1 MKGMRG
7 RRRRGQILV
16 IAAFGMAIVLLST
29 QAYIYKVSRGHVSS
43 GYDSLGDYVLS
54 VRLGS
59 EHAVTASLINVSN
72 GGATA
77 NLGDNLD
84 RWEAFVAGDYRF
96 GRCDLNSTLASQSP
110 YSQGFWLDWGTD
122 GVGVSSACSDFTLN
136 MSGRGVEVDLS
147 YEVNVT
153 TSVLVTGSYS
163 DLGGDSKA
171 VTVIV
176 NLYNEGSPTLE
187 NSSTL
192 AYLRS
197 GSWEDPTVIGDYSA
211 LDYGNGTYIYTFTDT
226 IPGIQ
231 VSVRVQAYDLRGVFV
246 QAEATLTEE

>member
-7 RRRRGQILV
+7 WRRRGQILI

-29 QAYIYKVSRGHVSS
+29 QAYIYKVSRGQVSS

-54 VRLGS
+54 VKLGS
-59 EHAVTASLINVSN
+59 EHAVTAALINVSN

-77 NLGDNLD
+77 NLEDNLD

-110 YSQGFWLDWGTD
+110 YSQGIWLDWGTD
-122 GVGVSSACSDFTLN
+122 GVGISSACSYFTLN
-136 MSGRGVEVDLS
+136 MSGRGAEVDLS

-153 TSVLVTGSYS
+153 TSVLMMGSYS
-163 DLGGDSKA
+163 DLGNDSKA
-171 VTVIV
+171 VTIIV
-176 NLYNEGSPTLE
+176 NMYNEGTPALE
-187 NSSTL
+187 NSTTL
-192 AYLRS
+192 VYMKF
-197 GSWEDPTVIGDYSA
+197 GSWEDPTVLGDYSA
-211 LDYGNGTYIYTFTDT
+211 LDYGNGTYLYVFTDT

-231 VSVRVQAYDLRGVFV
+231 VPVRIQVYDLRGVFV
-246 QAEATLTEE
+246 QAEATLT